1 MRKFLLLSV
10 AALLVTL
17 QLWAQRT
24 VTGRVTDDKGTA
36 LPNISVQVRGTN
48 TGTVTSTDGTF
59 SLNIP
64 GNQNVLVISGVG
76 FENREVNI
84 SGSNS
89 INVTLQTQTGQ
100 LSEVVVTGV
109 ARGTS
114 TKKLAFSVGKISE
127 RVLKEVPAVDAANAL
142 RGKVAGVQVV
152 QPTGIPGT
160 APSIR
165 LRGATNIQQTSNPL
179 IIIDGIITPPGT
191 SLADINMNDV
201 ASIEII
207 KGAAGAALYGSQAA
221 NGVVQII
228 SKRGSDGGDRTRI
241 TLRNEY
247 GISNLQREFPLK
259 ETHRWELNA
268 DGSFRLNATGGRIEK
283 ANQYYDNPYPVTR
296 NHQQE
301 LFENRSFNTL
311 YASIGSSLEKTNFF
325 TSFENLEQNGIVQ
338 GVPGFNRKNGRLN
351 VDHNINS
358 KFKISTSMLYS
369 NSKGPD
375 ATERQQGGPF
385 YGVLYAEPDSELEAL
400 NPDGSRYRA
409 FPNYSGNAM
418 NPLYS
423 IQQTTYDVNRNR
435 FLGNAIA
442 GYDIT
447 NWLKLEGQYSIDR
460 TNQFYKQVTQ
470 KNTLNQNGTYT
481 GGGLFQQD
489 LKQNGAV
496 YSFTSYLKKDFGDF
510 NTGVTLRYQNEKYTT
525 DFTNASGSRF
535 TVDGVPQLH
544 NLDRTTVNTL
554 TNQTDIRAENYF
566 ANVSAD
572 YKDKYIFEGLVRR
585 DGSSL
590 FGKEERFQTF
600 YRASAAYRVTEDFKI
615 PGIQEWKL
623 RASYGTSGQR
633 PPFEAQYETFD
644 IVNGV
649 AVKNLLGNAN
659 LRPSKVGE
667 FEAGTN
673 FTFLNRFNAEFTYAK
688 SIAKDQILR
697 VPLSPAAG
705 FARQY
710 QNAGTMENKTF
721 EFALGGQIISSKN
734 GFGWNSNLIGSR
746 TISEITELGVPP
758 YASGGLTEAA
768 NIAIANSMFRIEAGV
783 PFGVMYGNVLAT
795 SLSQIT
801 VDKNGFVNNLVG
813 ARGLNLK
820 PEDFMINSDGYVIR
834 KLRTNGQSNE
844 GSVDE
849 RVFPLFDTTTNQAL
863 VAKIGDSNPDFVLGF
878 TNTFT
883 FKNFSFYTLLDA
895 QIGGDVYNATRQ
907 LLYFSERSK
916 DLDQSGKPDN
926 QKKAA
931 AYYTAGI
938 GGLYNGNIPVSHF
951 VEDGSFVAIREINLS
966 YNFTPAFMSKLGAA
980 GRIFHDARLSVIG
993 RNLFTFT
1000 DYSGYSP
1007 EVALANNSTSFRIDM
1022 FTYPVFRTYTLA
1034 LQLRF

>member
-10 AALLVTL
+10 TALLVTL

-24 VTGRVTDDKGTA
+24 ITGRVTDDRGNP
-36 LPNISVQVRGTN
+36 LPNISVQLKGTN
-48 TGTVTSTDGTF
+48 SGTVTGTDGSF
-59 SLNIP
+59 SLNVQ
-64 GNQNVLVISGVG
+64 GNQNTIIVSGIG
-76 FENREVNI
+76 FENKEVSI
-84 SGSNS
+84 SGTNNLTIS
-89 INVTLQTQTGQ
+89 LQTQTSQ

-114 TKKLAFSVGKISE
+114 TKKLGFSVGKISE
-127 RVLKEVPAVDAANAL
+127 RTLREVPAVDAANAL

-152 QPTGIPGT
+152 QPTGVPGT

-228 SKRGSDGGDRTRI
+228 SKRGSEGSDRTRI

-259 ETHRWELNA
+259 ETHRWELNP
-268 DGSFRLNATGGRIEK
+268 DGNFSLNATGGRIEK
-283 ANQYYDNPYPVTR
+283 ANQYHDNPFPVVR
-296 NHQQE
+296 NHQKE
-301 LFENRSFNTL
+301 LFENRSFNTF
-311 YASIGSSLEKTNFF
+311 YASVGSSGEKTNFF
-325 TSFENLEQNGIVQ
+325 TSFENLVQNGIVQ
-338 GVPGFNRKNGRLN
+338 GVPAFNRKNGRLN
-351 VDHNINS
+351 VDHNINR
-358 KFKISTSMLYS
+358 KFKVSTSMLYS

-385 YGVLYAEPDSELEAL
+385 YGVLYAEPDADLLAL
-400 NPDGSRYRA
+400 NPDGSKYRA

-423 IQQTTYDVNRNR
+423 LQQTTYDVNRNR
-435 FLGNAIA
+435 FLGNVVA
-442 GYDIT
+442 GYDLT
-447 NWLKLEGQYSIDR
+447 DWWKLEGQFSLDR
-460 TNQFYKQVTQ
+460 TEQVYKQVTQ
-470 KNTLNQNGTYT
+470 KNTYNQNGTYT

-489 LKQNGAV
+489 YNQGGAV
-496 YSFTSYLKKDFGDF
+496 YSFTSYFKRNFGDL
-510 NTGVTLRYQNEKYTT
+510 NTGLTLRYQNEKYTT
-525 DFTNASGSRF
+525 DLTNVSGSRF

-544 NLDRTTVNTL
+544 NLDRSTL
-554 TNQTDIRAENYF
+554 STSSNQTDIRAENYF

-572 YKDKYIFEGLVRR
+572 YKDKYIFEGLIRR

-590 FGKEERFQTF
+590 FGKAERYQTF
-600 YRASAAYRVTEDFKI
+600 YRASAAYRLTEDFKI
-615 PGIQEWKL
+615 PGVNEWKL

-644 IVNGV
+644 IINGV
-649 AVKNLLGNAN
+649 AVKNLLGNEN
-659 LRPSKVGE
+659 LKPSKVGE
-667 FEAGTN
+667 LEVGTN
-673 FTFLNRFNAEFTYAK
+673 ITFLNRFNAEFTYAK

-710 QNAGTMENKTF
+710 QNAGTMENRTI
-721 EFALGGQIISSKN
+721 EFSLGGQIINSRN
-734 GFGWNSNLIGSR
+734 GFGWNTNLIGSR

-758 YASGGLTEAA
+758 YASGGLTEAP

-801 VDKNGFVNNLVG
+801 VDKNGYVNNLVG
-813 ARGLNLK
+813 AVGLNLR

-834 KLRTNGQSNE
+834 KVRSNGQPNE

-849 RVFPLFDTTTNQAL
+849 RVFPLRDTLTGQAL
-863 VAKIGDSNPDFVLGF
+863 VAKIGDSNPDLVLGF

-883 FKNFSFYTLLDA
+883 FKNFSLYTLLDA

-931 AYYTAGI
+931 SYYTAGA
-938 GGLYNGNIPVSHF
+938 GGLYNGNVPVSHF
-951 VEDGSFVAIREINLS
+951 VEDGSFLAIREINLS

-980 GRIFHDARLSVIG
+980 GRLFHDARLSVIG

-1000 DYSGYSP
+1000 NYSGYSP